1 MTNLPKIPIKLKK
14 GNEKFSFNNKNL
26 NLELIDFWR
35 WGVSDIESNATRGHL
50 AEFIVATA
58 LNVDLTN
65 PREEWDLYDLIS
77 PEGIK
82 VEVKCS
88 AYLQSWAQ
96 KDYSNIN
103 YSIKATRALDPTTNK
118 YDEIAKR
125 HVDVYVF
132 CLLKHKDQNTLDPL
146 NLDQWEFYVLPVQEI
161 NNYER
166 SKSSI
171 TLNSLRKL
179 VDPCDY
185 NNLREKVLKS
195 K

>member
-1 MTNLPKIPIKLKK
+1 MTNLPQIPIKLKN
-14 GNEKFSFNNKNL
+14 GNEKFSFYNKNL

-103 YSIKATRALDPTTNK
+103 YSIKATRALDPITNK
-118 YDEIAKR
+118 YDEVAKR

-146 NLDQWEFYVLPVQEI
+146 NLDQWEFYVLSVEEI

-179 VDPCDY
+179 VDSCDY
-185 NNLREKVLKS
+185 NDLKKKVIES